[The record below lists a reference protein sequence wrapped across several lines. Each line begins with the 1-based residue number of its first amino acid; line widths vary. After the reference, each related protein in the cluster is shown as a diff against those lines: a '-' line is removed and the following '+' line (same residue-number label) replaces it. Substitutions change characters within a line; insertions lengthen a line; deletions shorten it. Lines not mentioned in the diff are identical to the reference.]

1 MPIIT
6 HPETGARYDA
16 TDEQVKGFA
25 RAGWVVDDDQ
35 TPVAVAELDEY
46 APADPLDLDDLD
58 DQDDD
63 DDDETTDPDEPAA
76 TATDTTEQE

>member
-6 HPETGARYDA
+6 HPESGGRYDA

-35 TPVAVAELDEY
+35 SPVAVDDLDDI
-46 APADPLDLDDLD
+46 APADPLNLD
-58 DQDDD
+58 DQDD